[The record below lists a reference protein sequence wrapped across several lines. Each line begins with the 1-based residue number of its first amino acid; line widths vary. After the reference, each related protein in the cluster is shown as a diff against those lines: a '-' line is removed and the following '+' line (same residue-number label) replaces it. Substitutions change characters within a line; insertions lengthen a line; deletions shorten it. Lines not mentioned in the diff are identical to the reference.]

1 MVIVHTMVIVHIYI
15 YMNHVLSQP
24 PVPRSDSEERGIQ
37 AEAHQDVN
45 GPHRP
50 AQCSCCQVGGICHG
64 TPGLDRKKEVKDKAL
79 FGEHHW
85 GNLCD
90 GILDSVLNEVAMVI
104 GFSLNGVY
112 ESAWWQIQFELILQI
127 WMMTNSV
134 WTEFTSLHDDNTWA
148 CNTHTMGFHRSQV
161 NKYSAMARERLEL
174 SKALLRASDKAAN
187 PKAKAAPKAAASAA
201 NSKPRSEK

>member
-15 YMNHVLSQP
+15 YEPCAISTSCSTQRLWGTGHSSWSPSRCQRTSSTSSMQLLSSWRNLPRHSRTWSQKRSQRQSTIWGSSLRQP
-24 PVPRSDSEERGIQ
+24 LWWD
-37 AEAHQDVN
+37 
-45 GPHRP
+45 
-50 AQCSCCQVGGICHG
+50 
-64 TPGLDRKKEVKDKAL
+64 
-79 FGEHHW
+79 
-85 GNLCD
+85 
-90 GILDSVLNEVAMVI
+90 I
-104 GFSLNGVY
+104 GFSTKQSYNGN
-112 ESAWWQIQFELILQI
+112 WIQFERSLRIC
-127 WMMTNSV
+127 MMTNSV
-134 WTEFTSLHDDNTWA
+134 WTEFANLNDDKFSLNGVFTSLHDDNTWA